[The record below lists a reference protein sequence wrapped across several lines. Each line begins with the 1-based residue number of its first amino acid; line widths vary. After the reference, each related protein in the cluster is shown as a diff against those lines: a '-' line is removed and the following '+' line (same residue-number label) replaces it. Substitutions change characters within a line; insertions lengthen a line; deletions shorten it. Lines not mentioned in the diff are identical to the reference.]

1 MPLILPEHLVDAW
14 INPDADPA
22 ELVREAVTD
31 VVAEKAV
38 TDMAAERAVT
48 DVMAER
54 AGYRI
59 ESER

>member
-1 MPLILPEHLVDAW
+1 MPLILPEHLIDAW

-31 VVAEKAV
+31 VVAE
-38 TDMAAERAVT
+38 RAVT
-48 DVMAER
+48 DVAAEK

>member
-1 MPLILPEHLVDAW
+1 MPLILPEHLVNSW
-14 INPDADPA
+14 IAPDVDPD

-38 TDMAAERAVT
+38 TDVAAEK
-48 DVMAER
+48 
-54 AGYRI
+54 AGYKI